1 MFVVLFKTGYGS
13 EGYPIGIFQTE
24 EMAKQTIYEH
34 EKRRSPTYNES
45 GVLYE
50 VYLCNVD
57 VYGRELV
64 YSESR
69 RVVNNLWNI
78 TVKEYESGCETKVDY
93 FSRKI

>member
-24 EMAKQTIYEH
+24 ELAKQTIHEH
-34 EKRRSPTYNES
+34 ETRRSPSYNES

-50 VYLCNVD
+50 IYVCNAD

-64 YSESR
+64 YTESR
-69 RVVNNLWNI
+69 RVVNNLWNSAL
-78 TVKEYESGCETKVDY
+78 KQYENGCETNVDY
-93 FSRKI
+93 LSKKI